1 MEAILY
7 ILLVLNDPNRPAG
20 QTAPRAEPARVG
32 EISVVGNTRT
42 GDRAILDCLTFSS
55 AQLLPTEKEI
65 VENEFKLLMKFYKRF
80 DMDNGKRP
88 RISDRTGVPARTER
102 PKLPRRAFTNQLRY
116 CSGRDLSSP

>member
-1 MEAILY
+1 MKQVRLDE
-7 ILLVLNDPNRPAG
+7 
-20 QTAPRAEPARVG
+20 PRGRPARVG

-88 RISDRTGVPARTER
+88 RIEV
-102 PKLPRRAFTNQLRY
+102 RRDDKSPY
-116 CSGRDLSSP
+116 CDITIEFPEKAKKKKQH